1 MCIVLNI
8 TKMKTIDKMGS
19 FRITF
24 TPNLSSS
31 AVRVLQNV
39 AAFSH
44 DILASKLMLINP

>member
-8 TKMKTIDKMGS
+8 IEMGTIDEMGS

-24 TPNLSSS
+24 TPNLFSS

-39 AAFSH
+39 ADFSH
-44 DILASKLMLINP
+44 DILASKAN